1 LAMQSTLWA
10 DRLMSRL
17 LFVPPLEP
25 SVDEAATTR
34 RAERA
39 FTLSLMFSGVRCL
52 LQYAVLPFVL
62 PVLGIAAGA
71 ASYINLVITVLA
83 VVSIIASLRRFWRV
97 GYRYRWQYLGVA
109 LVTLVIFAFYIQM
122 DLTAVTGG

>member
-1 LAMQSTLWA
+1 MQSTLWA

-17 LFVPPLEP
+17 LFVPALEP
-25 SVDEAATTR
+25 TADEAAKTR

-39 FTLSLMFSGVRCL
+39 FTLSLMFSGVRCV
-52 LQYAVLPFVL
+52 LQYAILPFVL

-122 DLTAVTGG
+122 DLAAVTGG